1 MSDVDSKLIHYEEL
15 VRLTKEDND
24 YLNDE
29 LKTNLYKLDVID
41 NYKLLNRNLGK
52 KLFAILGI
60 ITILLSSL
68 PGVNIFLLGGLN
80 IIVGLS
86 IKNFKLRE
94 EKQIVRENKKTDIV
108 QQIEYL
114 REEIKCNNRSL
125 IILNNSI
132 NDLKNRRDNERII
145 FYEQPMTKKLNL
157 TLDKIS

>member
-15 VRLTKEDND
+15 VRLTNEDND
-24 YLNDE
+24 HLNDE

-80 IIVGLS
+80 IIVG
-86 IKNFKLRE
+86 
-94 EKQIVRENKKTDIV
+94 
-108 QQIEYL
+108 
-114 REEIKCNNRSL
+114 
-125 IILNNSI
+125 
-132 NDLKNRRDNERII
+132 
-145 FYEQPMTKKLNL
+145 
-157 TLDKIS
+157 